1 MKQGSKNVALG
12 QKGFTLIELIVII
25 VILGILAA
33 VAIPRFVDI
42 QTEARIAKMQGA
54 VGAIKGAAA
63 TAHAAW
69 LVKGGT
75 SVTMEGATVPIR
87 YGYPDVGGDGD
98 TNTATSGSNS
108 GIVIAAGGLTDYNI
122 VAGTSATTI
131 TFSPDSSHT
140 DCVVVYTEP
149 AGTNQAPT
157 IDSTALTSANCD

>member
-1 MKQGSKNVALG
+1 MKQGSKDVALG

-54 VGAIKGAAA
+54 LGTIKGAAA
-63 TAHAAW
+63 TGHAAW

-75 SVTMEGATVPIR
+75 SITMEGVTVPINN
-87 YGYPDVGGDGD
+87 GYPDVGGDGG
-98 TNTATSGSNS
+98 TNTATSGPNS

-122 VAGTSATTI
+122 VSTTATAI
-131 TFSPDSSHT
+131 TLSPDSSHT
-140 DCVVVYTEP
+140 NCTITYTEP

-157 IDSTALTSANCD
+157 IDSTALTSTNCS